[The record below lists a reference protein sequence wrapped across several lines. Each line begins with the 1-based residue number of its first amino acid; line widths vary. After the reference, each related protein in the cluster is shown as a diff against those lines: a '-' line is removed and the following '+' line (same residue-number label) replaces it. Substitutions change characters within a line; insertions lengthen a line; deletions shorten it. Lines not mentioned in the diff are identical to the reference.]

1 MTNLQQALSKFQ
13 SKLSA
18 ICADD
23 PRLEA
28 DLIWM
33 KVLSLSRAELFGYS
47 QHELIKKSTLKKA
60 EVLLNRRLSNEP
72 LPHLIGS
79 KEFYGLKIK
88 TSSKALIPRPETEI
102 VVEEALAHLISKEN
116 LLAADVGCGTAA
128 ISIAIAKN
136 ATNAN
141 LFALDISKNALNI
154 AKENIKMHQLENRIQ
169 VIQSNL
175 LSNLPH
181 KVHMLLANLPY
192 IPTIELPYLQSEVQL
207 YEPLIAL
214 DGGVEGLEIINRFL
228 KQAKSKL
235 LPNGVIILEIDPSQ
249 VEKIISLSSDYFP
262 SLSYNIV
269 NDLAGKPR
277 VIVINTNISFRSNRN
292 NEKWN

>member
-102 VVEEALAHLISKEN
+102 VVEEALAHLTSKEN

-136 ATNAN
+136 A
-141 LFALDISKNALNI
+141 LNI
-154 AKENIKMHQLENRIQ
+154 ARENIKMHQLENRIQ

-249 VEKIISLSSDYFP
+249 VEKIVSLSSDYFP